1 MKILHIIAQLP
12 ARTGSGVY
20 FSNLIREFK
29 KHGENYAIYGFD
41 ESIGYPF
48 TELNEENCYPV
59 HFKSDKLNFPIVGM
73 SDVMP
78 YDNTRYKDMTEEM
91 VKNWKRA
98 FQEQILKAFDEIDP
112 DIIVCHHLWM
122 LTSLVLDLLG
132 DRGKKIVGIC
142 HGTDIRQ
149 CVQNERMKE
158 KYVHDL
164 NRLDLAF
171 ALSKKQIDEIAQT
184 YGIDK
189 DKIHYTGGGYNQEL
203 FYRDDEYKYE
213 EHNSFIN
220 IVFAGKIDNSKGVY
234 EMIEAFKS
242 LNYGCDVILN
252 VIGTPVGENIDRIHK
267 TIKGT
272 KNIKLFNAKHQV
284 ELADMFRYSDIFI
297 LPSYYEG
304 LGLVAIEAL
313 ASGCFIVSSELKP
326 LMEVLGEKVNNS
338 KAIEFCPLPKLKNL
352 DTPVEEEIPT
362 YVNNLA
368 KSIDIQVQRAKNGE
382 KIPDEIFEEVK
393 AHSWEKIADRMFE
406 FINSTR

>member
-12 ARTGSGVY
+12 AKTGSGVY

-48 TELNEENCYPV
+48 TELPKENCYPI

-78 YDNTRYKDMTEEM
+78 YNSTRYKDMTEEM
-91 VKNWKRA
+91 VEDWKFA
-98 FQEQILKAFDEIDP
+98 FKEQILKAFDEVNP

-122 LTSLVLDLLG
+122 LTSLVLDLLR
-132 DRGKKIVGIC
+132 DNGKKIVGIC

-149 CVQNERMKE
+149 CVQNEKMKE
-158 KYVHDL
+158 KYVHNL
-164 NRLDLAF
+164 NRLDLVF
-171 ALSKKQIDEIAQT
+171 ALSKKQINEISQT
-184 YGIDK
+184 YNIDLN
-189 DKIHYTGGGYNQEL
+189 KIHYTGGGYNQEL

-220 IVFAGKIDNSKGVY
+220 VVFAGKIDNSKGVY

-242 LNYGCDVILN
+242 LNYGYDVILN
-252 VIGTPVGENIDRIHK
+252 IIGTPVGENIKKIHNA
-267 TIKGT
+267 IEGT
-272 KNIKLFNAKHQV
+272 KNIKLFNAKNQRS
-284 ELADMFRYSDIFI
+284 LADMFRYSDIFI

-313 ASGCFIVSSELKP
+313 ASGCFIVASELKP
-326 LMEVLGEKVNNS
+326 LIEVLGEKINNS
-338 KAIEFCPLPKLKNL
+338 IAIEYCPLPKLKNL

-368 KSIDIQVQRAKNGE
+368 KCIETQVKRVKLG
-382 KIPDEIFEEVK
+382 KRIPKEIFDEVK
-393 AHSWEKIADRMFE
+393 VNSWENIADKMFE
-406 FINSTR
+406 IINQI